1 VGQNA
6 TVAPDGHGVNITGG
20 ASNIVTNE
28 GSIEG
33 GQKPGSYWGYGI
45 GITGG
50 GEGHTI
56 ENYGT
61 ISSVR
66 GAIDIAD
73 SNNMVIANE
82 GNIVTSHLD
91 HPQDNGYFSIGLR
104 GGYGTITN
112 ETTGS
117 IIGGNAAA
125 VAIQGL
131 SNSLINEG
139 SITTTGQFGVLAAGE
154 DNTITNSGTIEGGQ
168 NLSSLEEI
176 QFIPLKAGIGI
187 LGNNNEVI
195 NEDGGTVSSSTSS
208 IHDESTGILIY
219 GTGNEIRNNSGGTIT
234 GGEFGVYIAYGA
246 NTIINSGDILSGK
259 HGIMIQ
265 DGASSV
271 VTNDGHITAD
281 NGYGVFIGSGSDN
294 TSITNTGSIS
304 GGRGGIDA
312 VGQGITITNETDGS
326 IFVNDGGE
334 HPWMGEGGSLY
345 ALGLGGIDGTIV
357 NRGTI
362 TGGNVAAIGLGGTR
376 NQIENEGE
384 ITTSGLYGVGIQ
396 GDENTVTNSGTIS
409 GSHAGIG
416 FKGNNNVLINSGTIT
431 DASGNSYGVE
441 IIGDGN
447 VVNNASSGTIYGSV
461 SGIVISGDSNEVTN
475 DGNIE
480 GGSYGVYAVGV
491 SNEITNQGSGMI
503 FSSGTGVYLLGSGN
517 TLLNSGEVISTG
529 DDSYGV
535 LAIGGS
541 VAENLNRLI
550 TRGDRSPGMYAYDG
564 STIYNNAGVVRTEG
578 AGSHGMVADGTG
590 SVAHNN
596 ANVVTTGDGAFG
608 MYALNTGT
616 VLNHSGGLVRT
627 NGLGSHGMVAD
638 GAGSTATNEFGAE
651 VRTTGADSFGM
662 LATGGSVATNLGRV
676 VTTSDGSHGMYAYGG
691 STIYNTNAGDNCG
704 VVRTE
709 GEGSHGMV
717 ADGAGST
724 AHVNSSNVVTNGD
737 NAFGMYALNGGSVF
751 NHFGGLVRT
760 NGTGSH
766 GMVADGAGSKATNEG
781 NADVLTTGNGSFGM
795 FAVDGS
801 EAENLGRVVTR
812 GAGSHGM
819 YAYGGSTVNNNGS
832 GVVRTEGVG
841 SHGMVADGT
850 GSVANNRSS
859 VLTTGDGSFG
869 MYALDSGEVINRY
882 GATIR
887 TDGAGSHGMV
897 AQGTEAI
904 ATNETDANIR
914 TTSDDSYGMYA
925 LDGAL
930 ARNSGIIRTLGSGSH
945 GMVAENG
952 SGDPDDPNSGAYN
965 NELIETSGDGSYG
978 MYALNSSRVDNYDT
992 IETLGEGSH
1001 GMVASGD
1008 SWAYNHADITTNGN
1022 DAFGMYALNSSFIY
1036 NYGVDTIETFGD
1048 DAHGMVADTDSYAY
1062 NYGSVITHGDGS
1074 FGMYAVNASS
1084 ADNYGTVTT
1093 SGAGSHGMV
1102 MSGDSDGYN
1111 EGTVT
1116 VSGAGSDAVHVLG
1129 SSRFINAGILDAP
1142 EGRSAVAAS
1151 DSSSVLLLDGT
1162 VLVHTH
1168 TLTGD
1173 GTSSLDVYMSE
1184 DLAAQ
1189 VQGFGNMTKRGT
1201 GTLLVEEGSFTGDLS
1216 NEEGTLE
1223 IEDGT
1228 QFDVANI
1235 TQLSDATLYVHANPD
1250 SSTMESAIPLWVSG
1264 DAYMDGYMRADMT
1277 LATGAGFY
1285 NFIRA
1290 TYYEGE
1296 PETTFENLDP
1306 LFLAYGPAWV
1316 DGWDNDYHYRTLV
1329 GYSFSEAALGLVAAV
1344 DDWNM
1349 LRWIMG
1355 NHLQDVAENMKEM
1368 EVGERK
1374 IHAHALGGT
1383 TTRDPADSASAG
1395 FDSTQKGISVG
1406 FDKKHNENTV
1416 WGLYAG
1422 YTEKD
1427 IDFTGLSM
1435 VRSDWEKQDTWHI
1448 GAYISKSWDRWI
1460 FSNTLTYRSTDHDTF
1475 RKQMGGDATASFDSW
1490 AITNDLRLG
1499 YVAKEIGEGSNW
1511 QVIPEVG
1518 LNVGYFDRGGYT
1530 EKNGFT
1536 YGDFDTTVVESVL
1549 GIRFRG
1555 EYERAD
1561 GSKFVPQARLAW
1573 VHVLSGNDVT
1583 IDQSWGG
1590 TTHWFTEDL
1599 DDDYFVADLGLSLY
1613 NMNDMDI
1620 SLNYGGRFSDN
1631 STTHGGWL
1639 RLEWRF

>member
-1 VGQNA
+1 MKRKGYGLRWGAGILVFLLFLGQGMA
-6 TVAPDGHGVNITGG
+6 GAAISPPYPDASGNYEVTGENNIDFTLEATGG
-20 ASNIVTNE
+20 TSVVVSDDATLTNTVNGTALNVQTSGYGVDIGNNAVVSGINAVEISNGGADISGTTVTNYGTIIGVE
-28 GSIEG
+28 RTTA
-33 GQKPGSYWGYGI
+33 PYWPAGYGI
-45 GITGG
+45 GLSTGN
-50 GEGHTI
+50 GENNSIH
-56 ENYGT
+56 NYGS
-61 ISSVR
+61 ILGHR
-66 GAIDIAD
+66 GAINGI
-73 SNNMVIANE
+73 
-82 GNIVTSHLD
+82 TS
-91 HPQDNGYFSIGLR
+91 GLA
-104 GGYGTITN
+104 ITN
-112 ETTGS
+112 DAGGEIMIHPDSVYPVREHAIGIAGS
-117 IIGGNAAA
+117 R
-125 VAIQGL
+125 
-131 SNSLINEG
+131 
-139 SITTTGQFGVLAAGE
+139 
-154 DNTITNSGTIEGGQ
+154 NTITNSG
-168 NLSSLEEI
+168 L
-176 QFIPLKAGIGI
+176 
-187 LGNNNEVI
+187 
-195 NEDGGTVSSSTSS
+195 
-208 IHDESTGILIY
+208 
-219 GTGNEIRNNSGGTIT
+219 
-234 GGEFGVYIAYGA
+234 
-246 NTIINSGDILSGK
+246 
-259 HGIMIQ
+259 
-265 DGASSV
+265 
-271 VTNDGHITAD
+271 
-281 NGYGVFIGSGSDN
+281 
-294 TSITNTGSIS
+294 IS
-304 GGRGGIDA
+304 GGL
-312 VGQGITITNETDGS
+312 VS
-326 IFVNDGGE
+326 
-334 HPWMGEGGSLY
+334 
-345 ALGLGGIDGTIV
+345 
-357 NRGTI
+357 
-362 TGGNVAAIGLGGTR
+362 AIGFLG
-376 NQIENEGE
+376 E
-384 ITTSGLYGVGIQ
+384 
-396 GDENTVTNSGTIS
+396 ENTVTNEETGVITTD
-409 GSHAGIG
+409 GYAVVG
-416 FKGNNNVLINSGTIT
+416 FVGNNNVFDNFGTIT
-431 DASGNSYGVE
+431 GANLGILASGDDN
-441 IIGDGN
+441 IINNYSSGLISTSGDG
-447 VVNNASSGTIYGSV
+447 G
-461 SGIVISGDSNEVTN
+461 
-475 DGNIE
+475 
-480 GGSYGVYAVGV
+480 
-491 SNEITNQGSGMI
+491 
-503 FSSGTGVYLLGSGN
+503 
-517 TLLNSGEVISTG
+517 
-529 DDSYGV
+529 
-535 LAIGGS
+535 
-541 VAENLNRLI
+541 
-550 TRGDRSPGMYAYDG
+550 
-564 STIYNNAGVVRTEG
+564 
-578 AGSHGMVADGTG
+578 HGMVADGTG

-627 NGLGSHGMVAD
+627 DGTGSHGMVAD

-651 VRTTGADSFGM
+651 VRTTTGADSFGM

-691 STIYNTNAGDNCG
+691 STIYNTNAGDNRG

-781 NADVLTTGNGSFGM
+781 NADVLTTGGGSFGM
-795 FAVDGS
+795 FAVGGS

-812 GAGSHGM
+812 GAGSYGM

-897 AQGTEAI
+897 AQGTGASAI
-904 ATNETDANIR
+904 NETDANIR

-925 LDGAL
+925 LDGSIVV
-930 ARNSGIIRTLGSGSH
+930 NSGTVRTLGSGSH

-952 SGDPDDPNSGAYN
+952 SGSPSDPYAGAYN
-965 NELIETSGDGSYG
+965 NELIVTSGDGSYG

-1036 NYGVDTIETFGD
+1036 NYGAETIETRG
-1048 DAHGMVADTDSYAY
+1048 AGSHGMVADTDSYAY

-1074 FGMYAVNASS
+1074 FGMYAYDGSTIYNNA
-1084 ADNYGTVTT
+1084 GVVRTE
-1093 SGAGSHGMV
+1093 GAGSHGMV
-1102 MSGDSDGYN
+1102 ISGDSDGYN

-1162 VLVHTH
+1162 VLIHTH

-1228 QFDVANI
+1228 RFDVANI

-1290 TYYEGE
+1290 TCYEGE

-1639 RLEWRF
+1639 RLEWKF

>member
-1 VGQNA
+1 LGTAFLAFLLLLCPAPVTATINDLDVGNWEVTGNNDIDYTLEA
-6 TVAPDGHGVNITGG
+6 TGGTSVVVSDDATLTNTESGTALNVQTSGYGVNIGNNAVVSGINAVEISNGG
-20 ASNIVTNE
+20 ADISSTTVTNYGTIIGVE
-28 GSIEG
+28 RTTA
-33 GQKPGSYWGYGI
+33 PYWPAGYGI
-45 GITGG
+45 GLSTGN
-50 GEGHTI
+50 GENNSIH
-56 ENYGT
+56 NYGS
-61 ISSVR
+61 ILGHR
-66 GAIDIAD
+66 GAINGI
-73 SNNMVIANE
+73 
-82 GNIVTSHLD
+82 TS
-91 HPQDNGYFSIGLR
+91 GLA
-104 GGYGTITN
+104 ITN
-112 ETTGS
+112 YAGGEIMIHPDSVYPVREHAIGIAGS
-117 IIGGNAAA
+117 RNA
-125 VAIQGL
+125 
-131 SNSLINEG
+131 
-139 SITTTGQFGVLAAGE
+139 
-154 DNTITNSGTIEGGQ
+154 ITNSG
-168 NLSSLEEI
+168 L
-176 QFIPLKAGIGI
+176 
-187 LGNNNEVI
+187 
-195 NEDGGTVSSSTSS
+195 
-208 IHDESTGILIY
+208 
-219 GTGNEIRNNSGGTIT
+219 
-234 GGEFGVYIAYGA
+234 
-246 NTIINSGDILSGK
+246 
-259 HGIMIQ
+259 
-265 DGASSV
+265 
-271 VTNDGHITAD
+271 
-281 NGYGVFIGSGSDN
+281 
-294 TSITNTGSIS
+294 IS
-304 GGRGGIDA
+304 GGL
-312 VGQGITITNETDGS
+312 VS
-326 IFVNDGGE
+326 
-334 HPWMGEGGSLY
+334 
-345 ALGLGGIDGTIV
+345 
-357 NRGTI
+357 
-362 TGGNVAAIGLGGTR
+362 AIGFL
-376 NQIENEGE
+376 
-384 ITTSGLYGVGIQ
+384 
-396 GDENTVTNSGTIS
+396 GDENTVTNEEVGVITTD
-409 GSHAGIG
+409 GYAVVG
-416 FKGNNNVLINSGTIT
+416 FVGNSNVFHNYGTIT
-431 DASGNSYGVE
+431 GTNLGILASGDDN
-441 IIGDGN
+441 IINNYSSGLISTSGDGGHGIMVVGGSTASNWGTVETSGASAYGMLAFDTSDIYNYSVNSVITTGDGAHGMVADGTGSVAHNNAN
-447 VVNNASSGTIYGSV
+447 VVTTGDGAFGMYALNGGSVLNHSGGLVRTNGVGSHGMVADGAGSLATNEGGGTVRTTSDDAFGMYALNSSFIYNYGAETIETWGAGSHGMVADTDSYAYNYGSV
-461 SGIVISGDSNEVTN
+461 ITHGD
-475 DGNIE
+475 
-480 GGSYGVYAVGV
+480 GS
-491 SNEITNQGSGMI
+491 
-503 FSSGTGVYLLGSGN
+503 F
-517 TLLNSGEVISTG
+517 
-529 DDSYGV
+529 
-535 LAIGGS
+535 
-541 VAENLNRLI
+541 
-550 TRGDRSPGMYAYDG
+550 GMYAYDG

-691 STIYNTNAGDNCG
+691 STIYNTNAGDNRG

-781 NADVLTTGNGSFGM
+781 NADVLTTGGGSFGM
-795 FAVDGS
+795 LAVGGS

-812 GAGSHGM
+812 GVGSHGM

-1036 NYGVDTIETFGD
+1036 NYGAETIETWG
-1048 DAHGMVADTDSYAY
+1048 AGSHGMVADTDSYAY

-1277 LATGAGFY
+1277 SATGAGFY

-1290 TYYEGE
+1290 AYYEGE

-1316 DGWDNDYHYRTLV
+1316 YGWDNDYHYRTLL

-1355 NHLQDVAENMKEM
+1355 NHLQDVAESMNEM

-1406 FDKKHNENTV
+1406 FDKKSNDNTV

-1639 RLEWRF
+1639 RLQWRF